1 MFVNRI
7 IYKMK
12 FINNKILIIF
22 FLLLLFISKINAQ
35 NEAANW
41 VMYPSKFNFNTNPPN
56 VSNQLNDTFVENSTI
71 SDKQGNLLLYTN
83 GFNVWNKNFQKVD
96 GGEISSYKHK
106 QITTGGGEYNY
117 VLVPSPSD
125 SNQFYV
131 FGTWYPD
138 IYKGNVVRIY
148 TYAVIDISLNGG
160 LGKIISKNNVIDTN
174 QTTYIAAT
182 KHCNNKDYWIVTYR
196 NNSNTF
202 LSILLTKDGVS
213 KTFVESKTSK
223 NANFKLHYFWSD
235 LKISPNGK
243 FISVIGVDGLNK
255 KERLETFLFNNQNGE
270 ITTRILN
277 YTDTL
282 IQYNYGGLEF
292 SPDNTKLYFGNTK
305 SEIFQFDLTVVDS
318 NIINASKT
326 KIVTVDNGQSSR
338 MQLAPNNKI
347 YVNGTIKD
355 CIEKPNKKGNECKY
369 THQVVSVYD
378 YVDFPTLVSSFL
390 NQPAAI
396 EKFCYKDSTTFKV
409 LNAYTYDSIRW
420 DFGDLASNKNYSND
434 TLAYH
439 IYSNYGLF
447 KGVLH
452 MFKCGSESVYNFKV
466 SISKP
471 AKITFNILKPI
482 CINDKPFKLKHALPD
497 SGIYTLNNLEIDSI
511 VPNNIGVGKHLLN
524 YQVVNDSG
532 CVSDDSI
539 TIEIKPLPIA
549 KIISSRSPLL
559 CLGDSV
565 IFTTSFSKNYW
576 STSDSSKSIIVKKAG
591 LFYVSVVDTF
601 GCKNNSDTIK
611 VELKDIP
618 VAKIIASDTL
628 ICEGNEFILTATGDG
643 DYKWSNGKISKQ
655 IFIKAN
661 NSETYKLTVTNYCG
675 NDEDTIKVTVL
686 RTNAKAYPNPVRN
699 KLQVDL
705 SECGGTKQLVEL
717 FDESGKLILQFETE
731 NKSEKIDM
739 SHFAEG
745 NYLLRVGSN
754 KYSQVFKVQFV
765 N

>member
-1 MFVNRI
+1 
-7 IYKMK
+7 MK
-12 FINNKILIIF
+12 FINHKTIIIFLILSLII
-22 FLLLLFISKINAQ
+22 SKLTAQ

-41 VMYPSKFNFNTNPPN
+41 VMWPSKFNFNTVPPSS
-56 VSNQLNDTFVENSTI
+56 SNQLNDTIIQSSSI
-71 SDKQGNLLLYTN
+71 SDKNGNLLLYTN
-83 GFNVWNKNFQKVD
+83 GFNVWNKNFQKIE
-96 GGEISSYKHK
+96 GNLSNYKDINFAA
-106 QITTGGGEYNY
+106 QGPYNC
-117 VLVPSPSD
+117 LIVPSPAD
-125 SNQFYV
+125 SNQFYI
-131 FGTWYPD
+131 FGTWINKD
-138 IYKGNVVRIY
+138 NNGKGLRLQCYSI
-148 TYAVIDISLNGG
+148 IDIHLNGG
-160 LGKIISKNNVIDTN
+160 IGKVISSQNIIDTN
-174 QTTYIAAT
+174 LTFYIAAT
-182 KHCNNKDYWIVTYR
+182 KHCNNRDYWIVTYR
-196 NNSNTF
+196 NNSKTF

-213 KTFVESKTSK
+213 KTLVESKISEKPKVGLSPNWSK
-223 NANFKLHYFWSD
+223 F
-235 LKISPNGK
+235 KISPNGK
-243 FISVIGVDGLNK
+243 FISIIGKDALYK
-255 KERLETFLFNNQNGE
+255 KEQLETFLFNNQNGE

-292 SPDNTKLYFGNTK
+292 SPDNSKLYFGNTK
-305 SEIFQFDLTVVDS
+305 SEIFQFDLSIIDS
-318 NIINASKT
+318 NIINASRT
-326 KIVTVDNGQSSR
+326 KIVTVEKGQSSR

-347 YVNGTIKD
+347 YVNGSIKD
-355 CIEKPNKKGNECKY
+355 CIEKPNKKDCKY
-369 THQVVSVYD
+369 THQVISIYD
-378 YVDFPTLVSSFL
+378 YVNFPTLISSYL
-390 NQPAAI
+390 NQPAEI

-511 VPNNIGVGKHLLN
+511 VPNNIGVGKHLLK
-524 YQVVNDSG
+524 YQIENDSG
-532 CVSDDSI
+532 CVSVDSLA
-539 TIEIKPLPIA
+539 IEIKPLPIA